1 MLDLALILAL
11 SETCAP
17 AVAPR
22 TMAAVA
28 YAESRFNPF
37 AIGVNGSVAL
47 RRQPK
52 TRLEAVG
59 IARELIAG
67 GPSIDLGLAQ
77 INSANLGWLNL
88 TIEEAFEPCRN
99 LAAASVV
106 LLHGYRPLSSAP
118 TDRQAA
124 LRAALSRYNTGHPER
139 GFRNG
144 YVARVEAAA
153 GTLGLAQVPRA
164 SHPQAPVA
172 AAKSPVE
179 QSPVASWDV
188 FGRAQASA
196 RLVFASTGNAS
207 GGQK

>member
-17 AVAPR
+17 TVSPQ

-47 RRQPK
+47 KRQPRTK
-52 TRLEAVG
+52 PEAVG

-67 GPSIDLGLAQ
+67 GASIDLGLAQ

-106 LLHGYRPLSSAP
+106 LRHGYRPLSSAP

-139 GFRNG
+139 GLRNG
-144 YVARVEAAA
+144 YVARVERAASDLSLLPHHPA
-153 GTLGLAQVPRA
+153 A
-164 SHPQAPVA
+164 SRPAAPAIERQA
-172 AAKSPVE
+172 
-179 QSPVASWDV
+179 ASWDV
-188 FGRAQASA
+188 FGRRDERQAA
-196 RLVFASTGNAS
+196 ALLPTVWST
-207 GGQK
+207 K